1 MIEILSL
8 FSGIG
13 AFEKALTNLNI
24 NYQIVNYCEID
35 RFASRAYCL
44 IHDEDE
50 NKNLWD
56 ITKINE
62 KELPDFDLM
71 TYGFPCQ
78 SFSIAGKKLGL
89 NDPGKGNLFFETMR
103 IAKEK
108 KPKYM
113 IAENVKGLLSDN
125 GGQTMQLIISILDQL
140 EYNNY
145 FKVLNAKDYGIPQNR
160 ERIFIISIRQDID
173 NLNFEFPVKMPLK
186 LKLQDIIETDQAPNN
201 ISYCL
206 DANYSKG
213 SNLKNFKE
221 KKRRQI
227 IIINNQ
233 YNRKP
238 REYNDYC
245 FCLTSM
251 TGGNREPKVKI
262 NEEIRKLT
270 TKECFRLMGF
280 TDQDHEKLKDISNSQ
295 KYKMAGNSIV
305 VNVLEA
311 IFKQIFLSDN
321 RKKWLF

>member
-35 RFASRAYCL
+35 RFVSRAYCL

-62 KELPDFDLM
+62 KELPDFDLV

-78 SFSIAGKKLGL
+78 SFSVAGKRLGL
-89 NDPGKGNLFFETMR
+89 NDLGKGNLFFETMR

-113 IAENVKGLLSDN
+113 IAENVKGLLSDDS
-125 GGQTMQLIISILDQL
+125 GQTIQLIISILDQL

-160 ERIFIISIRQDID
+160 ERIFIISIRKDID
-173 NLNFEFPVKMPLK
+173 NLNFEFPAKMPLK
-186 LKLQDIIETDQAPNN
+186 LKLQDIIETDQAPND
-201 ISYCL
+201 IAYCL
-206 DANYSKG
+206 DANYYKG
-213 SNLKNFKE
+213 GNLKQFE
-221 KKRRQI
+221 KNKRRQI
-227 IIINNQ
+227 VIINDQ
-233 YNRKP
+233 FKKNRKP
-238 REYNDYC
+238 REYKDYC
-245 FCLTSM
+245 FCFK
-251 TGGNREPKVKI
+251 TGGNLEPKVKI
-262 NEEIRKLT
+262 DNQIRKLT

-280 TDQDHEKLKDISNSQ
+280 TDQDHDKLKNISNTQ

-311 IFKQIFLSDN
+311 IFKQLFLSDN